1 MIISVTGSHS
11 GVGKTTLCSI
21 LLREFSALA
30 DSHGEKGFG
39 AVKFTKTR
47 LYTSIV
53 DDVKVLSQPGKDTA
67 ILLES
72 GAERVIWVKSP
83 VDNLKDVLP
92 IAISRMSDLKGVIVE
107 GNSPVDFLNPDLV
120 IFITDVG
127 GETKPSALR
136 VREKADIFIINSK
149 ESEIRS
155 KRVILNSTCKKI
167 TTFWIDLSASA
178 DSPEAEQNR
187 RGEIN
192 EFLSFIKERIKDL
205 Y

>member
-1 MIISVTGSHS
+1 MERSGDVVLIISVTGSHS

-21 LLREFSALA
+21 LLGEF
-30 DSHGEKGFG
+30 KGFG

-47 LYTSIV
+47 RYTSII
-53 DDVKVLSQPGKDTA
+53 DDVKVLSQPDKDTA

-83 VDNLKDVLP
+83 VDSLREVLP
-92 IAISRMSDLKGVIVE
+92 IALSRMSDLKGIIVE

-120 IFITDVG
+120 IFITDIG

-149 ESEIRS
+149 ESEICS
-155 KRVILNSTCKKI
+155 EKVVLHSAGEKI
-167 TTFWIDLSASA
+167 ATFWIDLQ
-178 DSPEAEQNR
+178 DKK
-187 RGEIN
+187 GEIN
-192 EFLSFIKERIKDL
+192 EFLSFTKERIKGL